1 MYSKGTRNDGTTH
14 LLIDTS
20 GRISQIIQKSTDIAP
35 FGQQPDNQGLPNAIV
50 YIIVALVS
58 AFMILFGL
66 FVGVYFYKHCIKN
79 TIIIDEKREHS
90 FNSIEGY
97 KSLNQPESNQAIENW
112 HESTYLEPVFEA
124 RLHYNEIEN
133 KEEII
138 EEMISDVFVQQQ
150 HEEVII
156 LSPRSKSCHFLV
168 RDENNGKGSCDK
180 KCHVQTCCKVMK

>member
-20 GRISQIIQKSTDIAP
+20 GRLSQIFQKSTDIAP
-35 FGQQPDNQGLPNAIV
+35 FGQLSDNQGLPNAIV
-50 YIIVALVS
+50 YIIVALVC

-79 TIIIDEKREHS
+79 TIIIDEKGEHS
-90 FNSIEGY
+90 FNQIEGY

-112 HESTYLEPVFEA
+112 HDSTYLEPVFDA

-133 KEEII
+133 KEEIT
-138 EEMISDVFVQQQ
+138 EEIISDAFVQQEQ
-150 HEEVII
+150 EEVII
-156 LSPRSKSCHFLV
+156 LSPRFKSCHFLV
-168 RDENNGKGSCDK
+168 RDETNGKGSCDETIS
-180 KCHVQTCCKVMK
+180 CTNSL

>member
-35 FGQQPDNQGLPNAIV
+35 FGQHPDNQGLPNAIV
-50 YIIVALVS
+50 YIIVVLVCG
-58 AFMILFGL
+58 FMILFGL

-79 TIIIDEKREHS
+79 TIIIDEKGEHS

-112 HESTYLEPVFEA
+112 HDSTYLEPVFDA

-133 KEEII
+133 KEEIT
-138 EEMISDVFVQQQ
+138 EEIISDAFVQQEQ
-150 HEEVII
+150 EEVII
-156 LSPRSKSCHFLV
+156 LSPRFKSCHFLV
-168 RDENNGKGSCDK
+168 RDETNGKGSCDETIS
-180 KCHVQTCCKVMK
+180 CTNSL

>member
-1 MYSKGTRNDGTTH
+1 
-14 LLIDTS
+14 
-20 GRISQIIQKSTDIAP
+20 
-35 FGQQPDNQGLPNAIV
+35 
-50 YIIVALVS
+50 
-58 AFMILFGL
+58 MILFGL

-97 KSLNQPESNQAIENW
+97 KSLNQPESKQAIENW
-112 HESTYLEPVFEA
+112 HESTYLEPDYITMK
-124 RLHYNEIEN
+124 LKT

-156 LSPRSKSCHFLV
+156 LSPSSKSCHFLV
-168 RDENNGKGSCDK
+168 RSEKNGKGSCDK
-180 KCHVQTCCKVMK
+180 KMSCTNLL